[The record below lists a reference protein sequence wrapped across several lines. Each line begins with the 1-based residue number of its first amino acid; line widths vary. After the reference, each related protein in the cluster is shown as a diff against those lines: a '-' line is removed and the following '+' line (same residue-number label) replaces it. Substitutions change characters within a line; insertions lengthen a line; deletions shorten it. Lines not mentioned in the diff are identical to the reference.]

1 MGFGNVFCSF
11 WYSQCVSLI
20 HSFDSVQPTPHT
32 VRICVKCWGH
42 TDEKNFTEI
51 LLIFWGRQ
59 TCKWTSVWTI
69 VAAVNCCWSSEE
81 WGPKRSASLKICGPE
96 ANVSVSLIAPWV
108 FKVRNRASHGF
119 CSQPD
124 VYILG
129 AHQLHGESLDRL
141 NIFSWEFV
149 LISKLKVS

>member
-1 MGFGNVFCSF
+1 M
-11 WYSQCVSLI
+11 
-20 HSFDSVQPTPHT
+20 
-32 VRICVKCWGH
+32 
-42 TDEKNFTEI
+42 
-51 LLIFWGRQ
+51 
-59 TCKWTSVWTI
+59 
-69 VAAVNCCWSSEE
+69 AAVNCCWSSEE
-81 WGPKRSASLKICGPE
+81 WGPNRSASLKICGPE